1 MNVDID
7 FEKEI
12 VQERKD
18 YVTRYDP
25 EDMLATFIALSGIES
40 VRAFCEQRKI
50 SMYMTQRM
58 FGSIR
63 EITMHFET

>member
-40 VRAFCEQRKI
+40 ARAFCEQRKI
-50 SMYMTQRM
+50 SMYMTQKM
-58 FGSIR
+58 IGSIR
-63 EITMHFET
+63 EITMRFET